1 MSSVR
6 TRKESSLK
14 THEENTVTATL
25 HIGRLTTLAFAFA
38 LVGVIPAAAQAPGR
52 EAACDFKALGAAV
65 AADTAHL
72 RRTQLDFDWAE
83 ATAGA
88 SLTLYG
94 ERAAPKVVVLGF
106 LGELGRTRNTYYLV
120 DRRNFVLE
128 RDELRYA
135 VPTDVEAHSRIISRL
150 PTVVYFCSGVAQA
163 RADSVDFRRFAAQ
176 LDSALAT
183 AKRSGR

>member
-1 MSSVR
+1 M
-6 TRKESSLK
+6 
-14 THEENTVTATL
+14 TATL
-25 HIGRLTTLAFAFA
+25 HFGRRTTLVFAFA
-38 LVGVIPAAAQAPGR
+38 LVGTIPGAAQAPGR

-88 SLTLYG
+88 SLTLYRD
-94 ERAAPKVVVLGF
+94 RAAPKVIVLNF

-120 DRRNFVLE
+120 DKRNFVLE

-135 VPTDVEAHSRIISRL
+135 APTDVEAHPRIVSRL
-150 PTVVYFCSGVAQA
+150 PTVVYFCSGVAQM

-183 AKRSGR
+183 VRRSGP